1 MKIRYI
7 KTIISGTT
15 LACALLFIQCKKKD
29 TAEACFTPSSKA
41 IIPGQVDTF
50 TNCSVDASTFFWDFG
65 DTTNSSEKSPVKSF
79 KNKGTYKVQLAVN
92 NGSLQRTTFQ
102 NIIVGEPYVSKIILT
117 KASLFGDTVKL
128 TQLKLHIAPYQS
140 AALDTTVSG
149 PVTFPIS
156 VSLGNMLLPMTPGRN
171 LSITVTAIAASGTK
185 QAEVDVVPG
194 IQPNAVHGT
203 DTGGNVVLD
212 VVRKVQ

>member
-1 MKIRYI
+1 MKIPYI
-7 KTIISGTT
+7 NTIVTGT
-15 LACALLFIQCKKKD
+15 AIAGALLLIQCKKKQS
-29 TAEACFTPSSKA
+29 AEACFAPSSKA
-41 IIPGQVDTF
+41 VIPGQVDTF

-102 NIIVGEPYVSKIILT
+102 NILVGDPFIAKIILD
-117 KASLFGDTVKL
+117 KVSLFGDTVKL
-128 TQLKLHIAPYQS
+128 TKIKLHVAPYQS
-140 AALDTTVSG
+140 ATLDTTLSG
-149 PVTFPIS
+149 SVTFPLNI
-156 VSLGNMLLPMTPGRN
+156 SLGNMLLPMTPGRN
-171 LSITVTAIAASGTK
+171 LSITVTAVSSVGNK

-203 DTGGNVVLD
+203 DASGNVVLD
-212 VVRKVQ
+212 VLRKVQ